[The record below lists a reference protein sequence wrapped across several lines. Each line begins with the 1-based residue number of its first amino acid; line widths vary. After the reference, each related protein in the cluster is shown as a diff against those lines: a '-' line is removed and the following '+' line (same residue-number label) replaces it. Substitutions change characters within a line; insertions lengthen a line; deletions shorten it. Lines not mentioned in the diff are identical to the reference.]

1 MQSGKGAKNRIGMDV
16 SRPLALGR
24 VELPN
29 RLILAPMAGITD
41 RPFRQLC
48 RRFGA
53 GLAVSEM
60 VSADPRLSR
69 QRKSRERLDHTG
81 EPGPIAVQLLGNE
94 PEPLAEAARRQAD
107 LGADLIDINLGC
119 PAKKVCRRVAG
130 SALLRDE
137 PLVGRLLKAVVEAVD
152 IPVTLKTRT
161 GWSPETRN
169 LTRIARIAEDSGIA
183 MLTVHGRTRACGFT
197 GGAEHESLASIRDQ
211 VRIPLVANG
220 DIDSPESVRR
230 VLARTGVDAVMIGRA
245 ALGRPWLFRDIAD
258 TLGAIPKTLHESDG
272 RLRETLPVH
281 LETLYVFYGEDR
293 GVRIARKH
301 IAWYLEHRPRRRGQ
315 VAARSPRDAIAAIQ
329 QAQTAKE
336 QLARVGEHLLVD
348 PPKGDMA

>member
-1 MQSGKGAKNRIGMDV
+1 MHTGKSGEDSAGTDV
-16 SRPLALGR
+16 NHPLVLGR

-29 RLILAPMAGITD
+29 RLMLAPMAGITD

-69 QRKSRERLDHTG
+69 QRKSRERLDHTD
-81 EPGPIAVQLLGNE
+81 EPGPIAVQLLGND
-94 PEPLAEAARRQAD
+94 PEALAEAARRHAD

-119 PAKKVCRRVAG
+119 PAKKVCRRAAG

-137 PLVGRLLKAVVEAVD
+137 PLVGRLLAAIVEAVE

-169 LTRIARIAEDSGIA
+169 LPRIARIAEDSGIA

-197 GGAEHESLASIRDQ
+197 GRAEHESLASIRDQ

-220 DIDSPESVRR
+220 DIDSPEAVRR

-258 TLGAIPKTLHESDG
+258 ACGAVPRTLGAPPDS
-272 RLRETLPVH
+272 RLRATLPVH
-281 LETLYVFYGEDR
+281 LETLYAFYGEHR

-301 IAWYLEHRPRRRGQ
+301 IAWYLSYRPRRPGQ
-315 VAARSPRDAIAAIQ
+315 VRAESHRSAVAAIQ

-336 QLARVGEHLLVD
+336 QLARVGEHLLT
-348 PPKGDMA
+348 

>member
-1 MQSGKGAKNRIGMDV
+1 MRPGTSTAHSTSIDINSPLRIGQ
-16 SRPLALGR
+16 

-48 RRFGA
+48 RRLGA
-53 GLAVSEM
+53 GMAVSEM
-60 VSADPRLSR
+60 VSADPKLSR
-69 QRKSRERLDHTG
+69 HRKSLERLDHSD
-81 EPGPIAVQLLGNE
+81 EPGPIAVQLLGNYAWA
-94 PEPLAEAARRQAD
+94 LAEAARRQAD

-119 PAKKVCRRVAG
+119 PAKKVCRRAAG

-137 PLVGRLLKAVVEAVD
+137 PFVGRLLAAVVEAVD

-169 LTRIARIAEDSGIA
+169 LPRIARIAEDSGIA

-197 GGAEHESLASIRDQ
+197 GCAEHQSLAAIRTQ
-211 VRIPLVANG
+211 VRMPLVANG
-220 DIDSPESVRR
+220 DIDSPESVRQ
-230 VLARTGVDAVMIGRA
+230 VLARTGADAVMIGRA
-245 ALGRPWLFRDIAD
+245 ALGRPWLFRDIVD
-258 TLGAIPKTLHESDG
+258 TFGAARRTLQSPDS
-272 RLRETLPVH
+272 RLQRILTAH
-281 LETLYVFYGEDR
+281 LKALYAFYGEGR

-301 IAWYLEHRPRRRGQ
+301 IAWYLLQHPSRQGQ
-315 VAARSPRDAIAAIQ
+315 VAADQRRSAVAAIQ

>member
-1 MQSGKGAKNRIGMDV
+1 MRTGIGGPSPAGIDIGSPLRI
-16 SRPLALGR
+16 GR
-24 VELPN
+24 VELAN

-41 RPFRQLC
+41 LPFRALC

-53 GLAVSEM
+53 GLAVAEM
-60 VSADPRLSR
+60 VSADSSLAHL
-69 QRKSRERLDHTG
+69 RKSRERLDYGG

-94 PEPLAEAARRQAD
+94 PATLAAAARRHAD

-119 PAKKVCRRVAG
+119 PAKKVCRRAAG

-137 PLVGRLLKAVVEAVD
+137 PLVGRLLTAVVNAVD

-161 GWSPETRN
+161 GWSPQTRN
-169 LTRIARIAEDSGIA
+169 LPRIARIAEDCGISL
-183 MLTVHGRTRACGFT
+183 LTVHGRTRACGFN
-197 GGAEHESLASIRDQ
+197 GHAEHDSLTAVRDQ

-230 VLARTGVDAVMIGRA
+230 VLDRTGADAVMIGRA

-258 TLGAIPKTLHESDG
+258 ALGDPRAVAQAPGSPV
-272 RLRETLPVH
+272 REILPLH
-281 LETLYVFYGEDR
+281 LEALYAFYGEGR

-301 IAWYLEHRPRRRGQ
+301 IAWYLQRRPGHPGQ
-315 VAARSPRDAIAAIQ
+315 VTADACRSTIAAIQ

-336 QLARVGEHLLVD
+336 QLARVGEHLLAD
-348 PPKGDMA
+348 RSMGERP